1 MSDLIKIMPASASV
15 IKHLPGFS
23 KCPAGF
29 LLGREGGRAPQLLG
43 VEVVRVTTKGIL
55 AIFLQEGKLTGSAA
69 LLLHFG

>member
-1 MSDLIKIMPASASV
+1 MPC
-15 IKHLPGFS
+15 GFS
-23 KCPAGF
+23 SGE
-29 LLGREGGRAPQLLG
+29 GGGRAPQLLG